1 MESVEA
7 VEPEAPED
15 RVDGGAGEAERPGD
29 AMWSEALAELS
40 VGSPYCG
47 GTGRGATVINTT
59 CERGVTEPSETAR
72 LFWPYIA
79 RSIGRI
85 IATLGDLED
94 AGVPLD
100 WRPPAADANSV
111 YALAVHALG
120 TTEHRL
126 LSVLCGID
134 VDRDRDAEFAAT
146 AGSALV
152 IADQWRDLAARI
164 TTALDKLTDADL
176 EASRRHPERGVT
188 TGLDVLIVVARHM
201 AEHAGQAELTRDLAM
216 ASTRT

>member
-1 MESVEA
+1 MPAYRST
-7 VEPEAPED
+7 
-15 RVDGGAGEAERPGD
+15 GALRPQTQT
-29 AMWSEALAELS
+29 ASTRW
-40 VGSPYCG
+40 
-47 GTGRGATVINTT
+47 
-59 CERGVTEPSETAR
+59 PSTPSAR
-72 LFWPYIA
+72 
-79 RSIGRI
+79 RS
-85 IATLGDLED
+85 T
-94 AGVPLD
+94 
-100 WRPPAADANSV
+100 
-111 YALAVHALG
+111 
-120 TTEHRL
+120 RL

-164 TTALDKLTDADL
+164 TTALDKLTDAAL

-201 AEHAGQAELTRDLAM
+201 AEHAGHAELTRDLAM